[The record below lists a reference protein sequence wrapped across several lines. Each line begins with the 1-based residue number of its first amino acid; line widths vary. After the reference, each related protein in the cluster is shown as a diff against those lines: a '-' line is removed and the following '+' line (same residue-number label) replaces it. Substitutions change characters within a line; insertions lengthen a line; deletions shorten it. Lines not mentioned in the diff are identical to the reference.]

1 MAKMWFVSY
10 IYAFYPEED
19 HEFEWFVSLDDAMR
33 CFDEYLERSKNEDDD
48 DAYVVRIVEM
58 EVPDSLVRE
67 KHSQEAIDYV
77 NNNYD
82 DFLADAIFY
91 KEKPLKQYIPE
102 GTSLAVPISWV

>member
-10 IYAFYPEED
+10 IYAFYPGED
-19 HEFEWFVSLDDAMR
+19 HEFEWFVNLDDAIR

-48 DAYVVRIVEM
+48 AYIVRLVEM

-91 KEKPLKQYIPE
+91 KEKPLKQYIPG
-102 GTSLAVPISWV
+102 GTSLSVPISWI